1 MLRTIGRVACIGV
14 AAALVG
20 GALFF
25 LVERASGTTAGSN
38 GPGFRGRHAGR
49 WEEPAGQLAARGD
62 GRVEQGSPWAWP
74 EDGTSGQAVR
84 PRRGERGNHGEF
96 SPVRGIGGLGV
107 TVAQVG
113 LVAAAVAGLQKRAR
127 RQRPRAG
134 NSS

>member
-1 MLRTIGRVACIGV
+1 MLRTLGRVACIGV

-25 LVERASGTTAGSN
+25 FVERASGTIAGGD

-49 WEEPAGQLAARGD
+49 WEEAADRPAVRG
-62 GRVEQGSPWAWP
+62 GERGERGSPWTRP
-74 EDGTSGQAVR
+74 EDGTSGQAAR

-113 LVAAAVAGLQKRAR
+113 LVVAVVAGLQKRAR
-127 RQRPRAG
+127 RQRARAG
-134 NSS
+134 SPS

>member
-25 LVERASGTTAGSN
+25 FVERASGTMAGGD

-49 WEEPAGQLAARGD
+49 WEEAADR
-62 GRVEQGSPWAWP
+62 P
-74 EDGTSGQAVR
+74 AVR
-84 PRRGERGNHGEF
+84 GGERGNHGEF
-96 SPVRGIGGLGV
+96 SLVRGIGGLGV

-113 LVAAAVAGLQKRAR
+113 LVAAVVAGLQKRAR

-134 NSS
+134 SPS

>member
-49 WEEPAGQLAARGD
+49 WEEPAA
-62 GRVEQGSPWAWP
+62 
-74 EDGTSGQAVR
+74 SGQAAR

-113 LVAAAVAGLQKRAR
+113 LVAAVAAGLQKRAR